1 MKAGKPSRLI
11 DAQPLERGTDIAV
24 DDEFEPVD
32 KQLGV
37 ALHIV
42 FDPVEHQT
50 DKGCLLYTSDAA
62 DE

>member
-42 FDPVEHQT
+42 LIQSSIRPT
-50 DKGCLLYTSDAA
+50 KAYL
-62 DE
+62 

>member
-50 DKGCLLYTSDAA
+50 DKGVLVDR
-62 DE
+62 